1 MPKRSGKRGA
11 PRRPEAGLS
20 HEAALGFQMRVT
32 WETMRAALQDKL
44 AEEGVRFAHWSY
56 LRILWSAD
64 GLTQNELSDRVR
76 RVGANTV
83 SALNALERA
92 GLVRRVRS
100 REDRRTVHVRLTPA
114 GKALE
119 KRLVPLAAEIQRR
132 ATAGIAARDVA
143 VLRRVLAAMR
153 ANLGGAR
160 ARKGTS

>member
-1 MPKRSGKRGA
+1 MQKRAAKKSKPA
-11 PRRPEAGLS
+11 RRDAGLP

-32 WETMRAALQDKL
+32 WETMRAALQEKL

-83 SALNALERA
+83 SALNALQRA
-92 GLVRRVRS
+92 GLVKRVRS
-100 REDRRTVHVRLTPA
+100 REDRRTVQVHLTPA

-132 ATAGIAARDVA
+132 ASAGIPARDIA
-143 VLRRVLAAMR
+143 TFRRVLATMR
-153 ANLGGAR
+153 ANLGG
-160 ARKGTS
+160 K